1 MALKRIT
8 TKDGEVYFV
17 DAKTGKKVA
26 VNPRYTTGNNISGQA
41 ISCPKCGELVK
52 RGGFRGW
59 QILLSIFLFPIG
71 LLFLLAGR
79 EPSRCTKCG
88 HSWIA

>member
-1 MALKRIT
+1 MRLKRIT
-8 TKDGEVYFV
+8 TKEGEVYFV
-17 DAKTGKKVA
+17 DAKTGNKVA
-26 VNPRYTTGNNISGQA
+26 VDPRYTSGNNISGQT
-41 ISCPKCGELVK
+41 ISCPKCGKFIK
-52 RGGFRGW
+52 RGSFRGR

-79 EPSRCTKCG
+79 EPSRCTNYG

>member
-1 MALKRIT
+1 MKLKRIT

-17 DAKTGKKVA
+17 NAKTGEKVE
-26 VNPRYTTGNNISGQA
+26 VDSRYTTGESISGIT
-41 ISCPKCGELVK
+41 ISCPKCGQLVK
-52 RGGFRGW
+52 RGGFRAW

-79 EPSRCTKCG
+79 EPSKCTKCG